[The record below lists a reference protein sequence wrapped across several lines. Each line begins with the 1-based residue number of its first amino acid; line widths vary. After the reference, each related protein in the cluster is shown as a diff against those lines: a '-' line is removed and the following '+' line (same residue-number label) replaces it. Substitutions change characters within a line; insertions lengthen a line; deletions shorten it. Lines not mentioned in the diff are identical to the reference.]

1 MEGMTNWRVFEKLF
15 IESYSILIA
24 YSFRFIKDRELA
36 KDIVQD
42 VFLELW
48 KNRQSIDFESPLKSH
63 LFKSV
68 YNRSINYLTSKYA
81 ETSVFM
87 GVDNEIEAI
96 LHAEESVDKEV
107 SLLELQSE
115 INKYLNTISPRNREI
130 FTLSRLNGL
139 KNKEVADKLCISIKT
154 VEKNLSLIIKDLRA
168 YLADRDLLSLSFIY
182 TYKLIKVNY

>member
-1 MEGMTNWRVFEKLF
+1 
-15 IESYSILIA
+15 
-24 YSFRFIKDRELA
+24 
-36 KDIVQD
+36 
-42 VFLELW
+42 
-48 KNRQSIDFESPLKSH
+48 
-63 LFKSV
+63 
-68 YNRSINYLTSKYA
+68 
-81 ETSVFM
+81 M

-168 YLADRDLLSLSFIY
+168 YLADRDLLSLSLLFI
-182 TYKLIKVNY
+182 LIS